1 MEKRVAVLP
10 GDGIGQEVA
19 NSAVKVLKTIGR
31 QYGHTFHCSYAPVG
45 GEAVDQTGEPLPKE
59 TLELCQNSD
68 AVLFGSVGGPKWD
81 RVPTEQRPEKGLLQ
95 LRKSLDLFS
104 NLRPVKVFSGLSA
117 HSALKQEVVENV
129 DFVIVRELT
138 GGLYF
143 GKPSR
148 RQMNGDE
155 EEVVDTLHY
164 KRKEIERIVDKAFKM
179 AAQRNGKVTSV
190 DKANVLESSR
200 LWREVAEETAKRYPN
215 VQLEH
220 MLVDRA
226 AMELISNP
234 RQFDVIVT
242 ENMFGDILSD
252 EASMLTGSLGLLPS
266 ASLSEEGPGLYEPV
280 HGSAPEIAGENKA
293 NPLAAVLS
301 AAMMLRHS
309 FRMREEAE
317 AVEKAVS
324 EVLAAGYRTADIAGS
339 GQRAIGTKQMTEQ
352 VLFALEED
360 TTTAGIM
367 AAYA

>member
-1 MEKRVAVLP
+1 MEKHIAVLP
-10 GDGIGQEVA
+10 GDGIGQEVV
-19 NSAVKVLKTIGR
+19 NGAVKVLKTVGR
-31 QYGHTFHCSYAPVG
+31 QFGHTFHYSYAPVG
-45 GEAVDQTGEPLPKE
+45 GEAVDKTGAPLPQE
-59 TLELCQNSD
+59 TLELCQSSD

-81 RVPTEQRPEKGLLQ
+81 SMPAEQRPEKGLLQ
-95 LRKSLDLFS
+95 LRKALDLFS
-104 NLRPVKVFSGLSA
+104 NLRPVKVFSGLAGNS
-117 HSALKQEVVENV
+117 SLKSETVANV

-143 GKPSR
+143 GKPSG
-148 RQMNGDE
+148 RQMAGDE

-164 KRKEIERIVDKAFKM
+164 KRKEIERIIEKAFELAK
-179 AAQRNGKVTSV
+179 QRNGKVTSV

-200 LWREVAEETAKRYPN
+200 LWREVADETAKRYPS
-215 VQLEH
+215 VHLEH

-226 AMELISNP
+226 AMELIANP
-234 RQFDVIVT
+234 KQFDVIVT

-266 ASLSEEGPGLYEPV
+266 ASLSEDGPGLYEPV

-293 NPLAAVLS
+293 NPLAMILS

-309 FRMREEAE
+309 FGMKEEAE
-317 AVEKAVS
+317 AVEKAVA
-324 EVLAAGYRTADIAGS
+324 EVVDAGYRTEDIAGAGRRS
-339 GQRAIGTKQMTEQ
+339 VGTKQMISQ

-367 AAYA
+367 AAYV

>member
-1 MEKRVAVLP
+1 
-10 GDGIGQEVA
+10 
-19 NSAVKVLKTIGR
+19 
-31 QYGHTFHCSYAPVG
+31 
-45 GEAVDQTGEPLPKE
+45 
-59 TLELCQNSD
+59 
-68 AVLFGSVGGPKWD
+68 
-81 RVPTEQRPEKGLLQ
+81 
-95 LRKSLDLFS
+95 
-104 NLRPVKVFSGLSA
+104 LRPVKVFPGLAGNS
-117 HSALKQEVVENV
+117 SLKSETVANV

-143 GKPSR
+143 GKPSG
-148 RQMNGDE
+148 RQMAGDE

-164 KRKEIERIVDKAFKM
+164 KRKEIERIIEKAFQL
-179 AAQRNGKVTSV
+179 ANQRNGKVTSV

-200 LWREVAEETAKRYPN
+200 LWREVADETAKRYPS
-215 VQLEH
+215 VMLEH

-226 AMELISNP
+226 AMELIANP
-234 RQFDVIVT
+234 KQFDVIVT

-293 NPLAAVLS
+293 NPLAMIMS

-309 FRMREEAE
+309 FGMKEEAE

-324 EVLAAGYRTADIAGS
+324 EVVDAGYRTADIAGLGGRS
-339 GQRAIGTKQMTEQ
+339 VGTKQMISQ

-367 AAYA
+367 AAYV

>member
-1 MEKRVAVLP
+1 MEKRIAVLP
-10 GDGIGQEVA
+10 GDGIGEEVA
-19 NSAVKVLKTIGR
+19 NNAVKVLKTIGR
-31 QYGHTFHCSYAPVG
+31 QYGHTFHCSFAPVG
-45 GEAVDQTGEPLPKE
+45 GEAVDKEGRPLPEE
-59 TLELCQNSD
+59 TLKLCQESD
-68 AVLFGSVGGPKWD
+68 AVLFGAVGGPKWD
-81 RVPTEQRPEKGLLQ
+81 SVPAEQRPEKGLLQ

-104 NLRPVKVFSGLSA
+104 NLRPVKVFPGLAA
-117 HSALKQEVVENV
+117 HSALKKEIVQDV

-143 GKPSR
+143 GKPSG
-148 RQMNGDE
+148 RQGSGNE

-164 KRKEIERIVDKAFKM
+164 KRNEIERIVEKAFQL
-179 AAQRNGKVTSV
+179 AEHRNGKVTSV

-200 LWREVAEETAKRYPN
+200 LWREIAEETAKRYPD

-226 AMELISNP
+226 AMELIANP

-252 EASMLTGSLGLLPS
+252 EASMLTGSMGLLPS
-266 ASLSEEGPGLYEPV
+266 ASLSEDGPGLYEPV

-293 NPLAAVLS
+293 NPLAAILS
-301 AAMMLRHS
+301 VAMMLRLS
-309 FRMREEAE
+309 FRMGEEAE
-317 AVEKAVS
+317 AVEKAVA
-324 EVLAAGYRTADIAGS
+324 EVLDAGYRTSDIAGLK
-339 GQRAIGTKQMTEQ
+339 QRTIGTKQMTEQ